1 MWAVFFLDERRMNL
15 GSTSTLDDELIVKD
29 GEIVP
34 KEMRAAGR

>member
-1 MWAVFFLDERRMNL
+1 MKDCTL
-15 GSTSTLDDELIVKD
+15 TLDDELIVKN